1 MSNPRVANGLPTSA
15 EERDELLHAI
25 TGASTV
31 AIVVAVGRR
40 IAFASPGLAAMT
52 GYRHGELD
60 GMDFA
65 TIVHPDHH
73 GLMELRGSEWSTGS
87 YATSGYRVKL
97 VSKGGEA
104 RWAHLTVTAV
114 HHKGA
119 PAHLGTLV
127 DITTLQRTE
136 EALRESERSYRLIAD
151 HATDVIWTMS
161 PSGRFT
167 YVSPSVERLSGFK
180 PEEML
185 SLTLDEA
192 LTPESAARVHAAM
205 AEAHGAIA
213 RGDRSLTLRADLE
226 QARKDGSTVWTEVT
240 ATALF
245 DGDEFI
251 GFLGINRDV
260 SDRRQTH
267 VQLRHAALHDAL
279 TGIANRTLLFDR
291 IDHAVAVARR
301 EDDRFAVVYIDLD
314 DFKPVNDRLGHLAGD
329 EVLREVARRLGGCV
343 RASDTVGR
351 MGGDEFMV
359 VVRSVANRDEA
370 DRVVAK
376 VREAVER
383 PYTIDRAVVSL
394 RCSVGVALYPEDGD
408 MGPDLVRMADQ
419 AMYHDKA
426 RLSPR

>member
-1 MSNPRVANGLPTSA
+1 MSDTSVANGLPASV
-15 EERDELLHAI
+15 EERDELLRAI

-40 IAFASPGLAAMT
+40 IVFASPGLAAMT
-52 GYRHGELD
+52 GHRHGELD
-60 GMDFA
+60 GADFA

-73 GLMELRGSEWSTGS
+73 ELMELRGAEWSNGTFS
-87 YATSGYRVKL
+87 ASGYRVKL
-97 VSKGGEA
+97 VSKDGDA

-114 HHKGA
+114 RHKGA

-136 EALRESERSYRLIAD
+136 EALRESERRYRLIAD
-151 HATDVIWTMS
+151 HATDVIWTLS
-161 PSGRFT
+161 PNGRFT
-167 YVSPSVERLSGFK
+167 YVSPSVERWSGFT
-180 PEEML
+180 PEEAL

-192 LTPESAARVHAAM
+192 LTPESATRAHAALVD
-205 AEAHGAIA
+205 AVTATA
-213 RGDRSLTLRADLE
+213 RGDRNLTLRGDLE
-226 QARKDGSTVWTEVT
+226 QPRKDGSTVWTEAT

-251 GFLGINRDV
+251 GFLGISRDV
-260 SDRRQTH
+260 SDRRETH

-291 IDHAVAVARR
+291 IEHAVAVARR
-301 EDDRFAVVYIDLD
+301 EDDRFAVAYVDLD
-314 DFKPVNDRLGHLAGD
+314 GFKPVNDRFGHLVGD

-359 VVRSVANRDEA
+359 VVRNVANRDEA

-383 PYTIDRAVVSL
+383 PYAIARDVVSL
-394 RCSVGVALYPEDGD
+394 RCSVGIALYPDDGRT
-408 MGPDLVRMADQ
+408 GPDLVRTADQ
-419 AMYHDKA
+419 AMYRDKA
-426 RLSPR
+426 RLTPR